1 MKKVFIY
8 VGHSN
13 WGKSMALKIITGN
26 NSRQKTVEICGYN
39 VRVRKMSNDDHG
51 QKLLDWVKTFPRQV
65 YDHHIIAFCPKVT
78 PANGNAT
85 PAQLIA
91 ADILI
96 ELQKTSLLYFFV
108 QEEKYNDSQS
118 KITASEIAWLDFFG
132 TIKVLQGQ
140 NHDNVRAQ
148 EFHRF
153 ISQNIE

>member
-26 NSRQKTVEICGYN
+26 NRHKKTVQISGYN

-51 QKLLDWVKTFPRQV
+51 QKLLDWVKTFPRQA
-65 YDHHIIAFCPKVT
+65 YDRHIIAFCPKVSPPT
-78 PANGNAT
+78 GNAT

-96 ELQKTSLLYFFV
+96 ELQKTNLIYFFV
-108 QEEKYNDSQS
+108 QEEKYNNPQD
-118 KITASEIAWLDFFG
+118 KITTTEIGWLNFFG
-132 TIKVLQGQ
+132 TVHVLHGQ
-140 NHDNVRAQ
+140 NQDNVRAQ

-153 ISQNIE
+153 VSQNI